1 MSKRSAGVAFCFIA
15 VILYLAREFILLQ
28 KEYFTDRSYGELIV
42 FSIISLITGIVY
54 LVQAEK
60 KNGEANKPDES
71 EEQ

>member
-1 MSKRSAGVAFCFIA
+1 MSKRGAGVAFCFIA
-15 VILYLAREFILLQ
+15 VILYLAREFMLLQ
-28 KEYFTDRSYGELIV
+28 MEYFTDRSYGVLIV

-60 KNGEANKPDES
+60 KTDKENKPNES